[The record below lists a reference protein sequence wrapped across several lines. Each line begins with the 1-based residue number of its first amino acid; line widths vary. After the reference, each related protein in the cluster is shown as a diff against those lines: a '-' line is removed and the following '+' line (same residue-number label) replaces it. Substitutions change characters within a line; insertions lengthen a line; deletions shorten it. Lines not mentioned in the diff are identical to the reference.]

1 MKYKS
6 AGARRRAQRAVLKK
20 TKAAKKK
27 AKSNPRGNVK
37 KATTGGLA
45 MGRNTRC
52 GCQEEGRSQKASK
65 ATSTGGQMT
74 PQTPKTEHSKAKP
87 YTGQGGKRTLKRS
100 IKNDVTGGV
109 KTKAGTYKTFK
120 KSSAAAKDFRSTFAI
135 AKKKGYKTFTW
146 NGKKYST
153 KTK

>member
-1 MKYKS
+1 MATKYNS
-6 AGARRRAQRAVLKK
+6 GTRRRAARASAKK
-20 TKAAKKK
+20 TAAKKK
-27 AKSNPRGNVK
+27 VEVKKPVK
-37 KATTGGLA
+37 KA
-45 MGRNTRC
+45 
-52 GCQEEGRSQKASK
+52 
-65 ATSTGGQMT
+65 STGGQMGRNSKT
-74 PQTPKTEHSKAKP
+74 KKGLAGKADPNHMYGRTPKEQAP